1 MTNTNT
7 QRGDYVRKMD
17 KVLKSKKKAYIIFN
31 VVIIIGALFILSN
44 LNSILES
51 ILDLPIP

>member
-1 MTNTNT
+1 MLEEWSKYSN
-7 QRGDYVRKMD
+7 R
-17 KVLKSKKKAYIIFN
+17 KKKAYIIFN

-44 LNSILES
+44 LNSILEY